1 MILPVTAALTVA
13 VFTVGVSLAAS
24 TWRAS
29 AAATEVGAPL
39 SFATNLS
46 LSRAVGLTQEL
57 DPRRPLA
64 DGGRRQ
70 HPARRR
76 GRRSS

>member
-39 SFATNLS
+39 SFATE
-46 LSRAVGLTQEL
+46 AVACPG
-57 DPRRPLA
+57 PS
-64 DGGRRQ
+64 G
-70 HPARRR
+70 
-76 GRRSS
+76 